1 MRPGN
6 PSLQRRDLKLMDIG
20 SASNKSGR
28 LLFGARIGKAIHEV
42 IHVMKNAYEVDW
54 DDTTGMKNREKNTL
68 GRVEQVVSYFIL
80 FAVGEVVRG
89 HDFQ

>member
-20 SASNKSGR
+20 SASNRSGR

-42 IHVMKNAYEVDW
+42 IHVMKNAYEVD
-54 DDTTGMKNREKNTL
+54 
-68 GRVEQVVSYFIL
+68 
-80 FAVGEVVRG
+80 
-89 HDFQ
+89 